1 MTDGL
6 SGIQQDE
13 CTVGVGDLGERFDV
27 LNASG
32 DIGGVTEHHQTCGGL
47 LQALEQLVGIQ
58 ESRFR
63 AEWEVCDGD
72 ATGLV
77 EVFERSEDGV
87 VFEFGGDH
95 VVTGLEESED
105 DGVEAGCAARGE
117 EDVFGAWCVEQ
128 FGEYGAS
135 LQEQSGGAECGGV
148 TATSG
153 RAAAAEPRQD
163 CVDDRVGTWKRCGG
177 VIEVHGVVWLSGL
190 TG

>member
-1 MTDGL
+1 
-6 SGIQQDE
+6 
-13 CTVGVGDLGERFDV
+13 
-27 LNASG
+27 
-32 DIGGVTEHHQTCGGL
+32 
-47 LQALEQLVGIQ
+47 
-58 ESRFR
+58 
-63 AEWEVCDGD
+63 
-72 ATGLV
+72 
-77 EVFERSEDGV
+77 
-87 VFEFGGDH
+87 